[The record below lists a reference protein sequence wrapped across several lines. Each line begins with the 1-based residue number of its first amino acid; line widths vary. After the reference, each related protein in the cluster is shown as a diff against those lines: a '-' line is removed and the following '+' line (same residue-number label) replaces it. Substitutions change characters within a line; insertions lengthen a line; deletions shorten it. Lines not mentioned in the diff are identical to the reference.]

1 MRLDLAGMAAWLMAD
16 SRDIAWPAGV
26 DDALARVAA
35 GLEKK
40 GRAPLAATLG
50 KKRLRR
56 RARRRAG
63 SLRRA
68 EAGDGAARSDRR
80 RGESAAVIEPR
91 SSRVHDLARRAALL
105 GVLRALVPAPA
116 RAGAGAGADSLTVEA
131 CAVLARARAPAS
143 VAAGLDAEAAV
154 ADSLAVSFNARPALS
169 IDAGAT
175 VAPHGFYDPAY
186 TNLGDY
192 DARLGLAWTLADG
205 GRMRLERRQ
214 AGNEAIAS
222 RWRAVMSSRDA
233 GLRAA
238 SLALAIQR
246 DQEVLG
252 IRRDVLDW
260 IERLE
265 SLVRSGVTAGFRSVT
280 DSARVALERDN
291 EVLALEGAR
300 ADLRALRMQL
310 APLLGRPLD
319 AETAIRADGADM
331 RAPGAAD
338 SVRITAGIESLPEI
352 ALARL
357 ELERGRLDRQAA
369 ARRAAPTVDLV
380 LDAGLAGT
388 DLTEVVPPD
397 LAASHPG
404 ATLADR
410 LRRDLGASAGFR
422 FHLPFLDPGLRQSI
436 RARGAAVDAA
446 AARLEAER
454 TLQETRYRVLLGQW
468 TAASERTPAGPPR
481 DLPRGSE
488 PAVSRESMQRATT
501 PLLDLL
507 DTRSERARRHGCVS
521 ADDVELFPWL
531 ARLAD
536 LR

>member
-1 MRLDLAGMAAWLMAD
+1 
-16 SRDIAWPAGV
+16 
-26 DDALARVAA
+26 
-35 GLEKK
+35 
-40 GRAPLAATLG
+40 
-50 KKRLRR
+50 
-56 RARRRAG
+56 
-63 SLRRA
+63 
-68 EAGDGAARSDRR
+68 
-80 RGESAAVIEPR
+80 
-91 SSRVHDLARRAALL
+91 
-105 GVLRALVPAPA
+105 
-116 RAGAGAGADSLTVEA
+116 
-131 CAVLARARAPAS
+131 
-143 VAAGLDAEAAV
+143 
-154 ADSLAVSFNARPALS
+154 
-169 IDAGAT
+169 
-175 VAPHGFYDPAY
+175 
-186 TNLGDY
+186 
-192 DARLGLAWTLADG
+192 
-205 GRMRLERRQ
+205 
-214 AGNEAIAS
+214 
-222 RWRAVMSSRDA
+222 MSSRDA

-252 IRRDVLDW
+252 IRRDALDW

-454 TLQETRYRVLLGQW
+454 TLQETRSRVLLGQW
-468 TAASERTPAGPPR
+468 TAAHERLQLAR
-481 DLPRGSE
+481 
-488 PAVSRESMQRATT
+488 RATGRADRNLLLLKSLYAAGST

-507 DTRSERARRHGCVS
+507 DARRQS
-521 ADDVELFPWL
+521 EE
-531 ARLAD
+531 ARLRLTDTTLELRD
-536 LR
+536 LRFQAENLR